1 MHHFVAKHPVFMTK
15 TPILEK
21 AEAYCRKIKET
32 LKKCESESAN
42 DEEIVERAVAKL
54 KRILAF

>member
-1 MHHFVAKHPVFMTK
+1 MTK